1 MRCQLVVTAILVL
14 ALSLS
19 GVAAPAPAPTP
30 GYRGIAL
37 STSYPAQ
44 TVRSGE
50 PASLTLT
57 VKNYGEPPQVVT
69 LRVVESAR
77 GWKATLLGGG
87 RPIGA
92 VHVGPDQEVTV
103 TLRLEPPAGARP
115 GTYRFRVAA
124 EGQSGRSDLPLQ
136 ITLGQVLP
144 PRLSLTAEL
153 PVLRGPA
160 TSSFKYR
167 LTLKNDS
174 DQDILASLEADVPRG
189 AQISF
194 TPAFGSQQVTSLPV
208 KAGESKDLDAE
219 VTLPRTA
226 SAGSYPVTVRTT
238 GGGARAEVKLTLE
251 VTGRPDL
258 SITTPEGRLSGSAN
272 AGRDAT
278 VKLVVKNTG
287 SAPARDVEL
296 SASEPSGWKVTFEPQ
311 RIDQIPVNEQREV
324 TATVRPSAKA
334 VAGDYMVTLRA
345 NAGDVS
351 TSADFRV
358 TVLTSTLWGIGGIA
372 LVAVA
377 LAVVGLAV
385 SRYGRR

>member
-1 MRCQLVVTAILVL
+1 MLRHVGLTAALVL
-14 ALSLS
+14 ALSLP
-19 GVAAPAPAPTP
+19 GGAAPAPAASP
-30 GYRGIAL
+30 GYRGISL
-37 STSYPAQ
+37 STQYPAQ

-57 VKNYGEPPQVVT
+57 VKNYGEPPQVVN
-69 LRVVESAR
+69 LRVVEAAR
-77 GWKATLLGGG
+77 GWKAVLLGGG
-87 RPIGA
+87 RPVDA
-92 VHVGPDQEVTV
+92 VYVGPDQEVSV
-103 TLRLEPPAGARP
+103 TLRLEPPAGARA
-115 GTYRFRVAA
+115 GTYRFRVVA
-124 EGQSGRSDLPLQ
+124 EGQSSRADLPLRL
-136 ITLGQVLP
+136 TLGQVLP
-144 PRLSLTAEL
+144 PRLSLTPEL

-174 DQDILASLEADVPRG
+174 DQDLLVSLEADVPRG
-189 AQISF
+189 AQINF
-194 TPAFGSQQVTSLPV
+194 TPAFGTQQVTSLPV

-219 VTLPRTA
+219 VTLPRTT
-226 SAGSYPVTVRTT
+226 SAGTYPVTVRAA
-238 GGGARAEVKLTLE
+238 GGGARAEAKLTLE

-272 AGRDAT
+272 AGRDST
-278 VKLVVKNTG
+278 VKLVVKNSG

-296 SASEPSGWKVTFEPQ
+296 SASEPSGWKVSFEPQ
-311 RIDQIPVNEQREV
+311 RIDQIPVNEQKEV
-324 TATVRPSAKA
+324 TATIRPSAKA

-345 NAGDVS
+345 SAGDVS

>member
-1 MRCQLVVTAILVL
+1 MLRPVAVIAALVL
-14 ALSLS
+14 VSSLP
-19 GVAAPAPAPTP
+19 GGAAPAPAPSP
-30 GYRGIAL
+30 GYRGISL
-37 STSYPAQ
+37 STQYPAQ

-57 VKNYGEPPQVVT
+57 VKNYGEPPQVVN
-69 LRVVESAR
+69 LRVVEAAR
-77 GWKATLLGGG
+77 GWKAVLLGGG
-87 RPIGA
+87 RPVDA

-103 TLRLEPPAGARP
+103 TLRLEPPAGARA
-115 GTYRFRVAA
+115 GTYRFRVVA
-124 EGQSGRSDLPLQ
+124 EGQSSRADLPLRL
-136 ITLGQVLP
+136 TLGQVLP
-144 PRLSLTAEL
+144 PRLSLTPEL

-174 DQDILASLEADVPRG
+174 DQDLLVSLEADVPRG
-189 AQISF
+189 AQINF
-194 TPAFGSQQVTSLPV
+194 TPAFGTQQVTSLPV

-219 VTLPRTA
+219 VTLPRTT
-226 SAGSYPVTVRTT
+226 SAGTYPVTVRAA
-238 GGGARAEVKLTLE
+238 GGGARAEAKLTLE

-272 AGRDAT
+272 AGRDST

-296 SASEPSGWKVTFEPQ
+296 SASEPSGWKVSFEPQ
-311 RIDQIPVNEQREV
+311 RIEQIPVNEQKEV
-324 TATVRPSAKA
+324 TATIRPSAKA

-345 NAGDVS
+345 SAGDVS

>member
-1 MRCQLVVTAILVL
+1 MLRHVAVIAALVL
-14 ALSLS
+14 VSSLP
-19 GVAAPAPAPTP
+19 GGAAPAPAPSP
-30 GYRGIAL
+30 GYRGISL
-37 STSYPAQ
+37 STQYPAQ

-57 VKNYGEPPQVVT
+57 VKNYGEPPQVVN
-69 LRVVESAR
+69 LRVVEAAR
-77 GWKATLLGGG
+77 GWKAVLLGGG
-87 RPIGA
+87 RPVDA

-103 TLRLEPPAGARP
+103 TLRLEPPAGARA
-115 GTYRFRVAA
+115 GTYRFRVVA
-124 EGQSGRSDLPLQ
+124 EGQSSRADLPLRL
-136 ITLGQVLP
+136 TLGQVLP
-144 PRLSLTAEL
+144 PRLSLTPEL

-174 DQDILASLEADVPRG
+174 DQDLLVSLEADVPRG
-189 AQISF
+189 AQINF
-194 TPAFGSQQVTSLPV
+194 TPAFGTQQVTSLPV

-219 VTLPRTA
+219 VTLPRTT
-226 SAGSYPVTVRTT
+226 SAGTYPVTVRAA
-238 GGGARAEVKLTLE
+238 GGGARAEAKLTLE

-272 AGRDAT
+272 AGRDST

-296 SASEPSGWKVTFEPQ
+296 SASEPSGWKVSFEPQ
-311 RIDQIPVNEQREV
+311 RIEQIPVNEQKEV
-324 TATVRPSAKA
+324 TATIRPSAKA

-345 NAGDVS
+345 SAGDVS

>member
-1 MRCQLVVTAILVL
+1 MLRHVAVIAALVL
-14 ALSLS
+14 VSSLP
-19 GVAAPAPAPTP
+19 GGAAPTPAPSP
-30 GYRGIAL
+30 GYRGISL
-37 STSYPAQ
+37 STQYPAQ

-57 VKNYGEPPQVVT
+57 VKNYGEPPQVVN
-69 LRVVESAR
+69 LRVVEAAR
-77 GWKATLLGGG
+77 GWKAVLLGGG
-87 RPIGA
+87 RPVDA
-92 VHVGPDQEVTV
+92 VYVGPDQEVTV
-103 TLRLEPPAGARP
+103 TLRLEPPAGARA
-115 GTYRFRVAA
+115 GTYRFRVVA
-124 EGQSGRSDLPLQ
+124 EGQSSRADLPLRL
-136 ITLGQVLP
+136 TLGQVLP
-144 PRLSLTAEL
+144 PRLSLTPEL

-174 DQDILASLEADVPRG
+174 DQDLLVSLEADVPRG
-189 AQISF
+189 AQINF
-194 TPAFGSQQVTSLPV
+194 TPAFGTQQVTSLPV

-219 VTLPRTA
+219 VTLPRTT
-226 SAGSYPVTVRTT
+226 SAGTYPVTVRAA
-238 GGGARAEVKLTLE
+238 GGGARAEAKLTLE

-272 AGRDAT
+272 AGRDST
-278 VKLVVKNTG
+278 VKLVIKNTG

-296 SASEPSGWKVTFEPQ
+296 SASEPSGWKVSFEPQ
-311 RIDQIPVNEQREV
+311 RIEQIPVNEQKEV
-324 TATVRPSAKA
+324 TATIRPSAKA

-345 NAGDVS
+345 SAGDVS